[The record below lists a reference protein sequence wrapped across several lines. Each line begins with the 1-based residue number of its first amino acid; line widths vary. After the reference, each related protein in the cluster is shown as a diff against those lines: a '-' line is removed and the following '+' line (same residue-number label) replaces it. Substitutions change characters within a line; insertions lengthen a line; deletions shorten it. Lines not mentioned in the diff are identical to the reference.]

1 MMQLNVESG
10 SLLARLS
17 GSLTIYEVGE
27 LQVQLT
33 DSWSTGQPMVVD
45 LGGVTE
51 IDTAGLQWLMAL
63 RRTLG
68 EQLALQNHSH
78 PVIELL
84 DLYQLASF
92 FGDVIV
98 LSEGR

>member
-1 MMQLNVESG
+1 M
-10 SLLARLS
+10 
-17 GSLTIYEVGE
+17 
-27 LQVQLT
+27 
-33 DSWSTGQPMVVD
+33 
-45 LGGVTE
+45 TE
-51 IDTAGLQWLMAL
+51 IDTAGLQWLMVL

-68 EQLALQNHSH
+68 EHLALKNHSQ

>member
-1 MMQLNVESG
+1 M
-10 SLLARLS
+10 
-17 GSLTIYEVGE
+17 
-27 LQVQLT
+27 
-33 DSWSTGQPMVVD
+33 
-45 LGGVTE
+45 TE
-51 IDTAGLQWLMAL
+51 IDTAGLQWLMVL
-63 RRTLG
+63 GRMLG
-68 EQLALQNHSH
+68 EHLALKNHSQ